1 MLSTVPRLPESALR
15 LYLVFGPQDLAADQS
30 ALDLLEEAVAG
41 GVTCIQWRDKSEI
54 AQAPLPRRQEA
65 VEPLYQRAKAL
76 KVPFLVND
84 DVELAQALRA
94 DGVHLGQDDMDPS
107 LARKLLGADAIIGW
121 SVGTAVERARL
132 DDLLIED
139 PHLIDYVGVGPAFPT
154 GTKSDAGDALGATG
168 IAAIIDGI
176 SLPVV
181 AIGGINEKN
190 CALLE
195 TENLAGIAVVSA
207 ITRQSDPKAAA
218 QQLLNAINRTISI

>member
-1 MLSTVPRLPESALR
+1 VPRLPESALR

-41 GVTCIQWRDKSEI
+41 GVTCVQWRDKSNNT
-54 AQAPLPRRQEA
+54 AQAPLPTRQKA
-65 VEPLYQRAKAL
+65 VQPLYQRAKAL

-84 DVELAQALRA
+84 DVELALALRA
-94 DGVHLGQDDMDPS
+94 DGVHLGQDDMDPAQ
-107 LARKLLGADAIIGW
+107 ARQLLGADAIIGW

-132 DDLLIED
+132 DDLLIGD
-139 PHLIDYVGVGPAFPT
+139 PHVIDYIGVGPAFPT
-154 GTKSDAGDALGATG
+154 GTKTDAGDALGASG

-176 SLPVV
+176 SLPAV
-181 AIGGINEKN
+181 AIGGISEKN
-190 CALLE
+190 CTLLCSAKI
-195 TENLAGIAVVSA
+195 AGIAVVSA